1 MLKRQT
7 TTEVVGEKV
16 KIVTCLDSLRAAKRR
31 SAKIITNLVDSYKT
45 VFRPERLVK
54 TFKKW
59 RSGCIGIGGNR
70 VAERGVYRMLL
81 YLSQCHV

>member
-7 TTEVVGEKV
+7 TTEVGEKV
-16 KIVTCLDSLRAAKRR
+16 KIVTCLDSLEAAKRR

-59 RSGCIGIGGNR
+59 RSGFIIII
-70 VAERGVYRMLL
+70 GVYRMLL